1 MHHAGGP
8 PVRLYPQNSEFHRL
22 SSRYRL
28 GHLTAIIVGSRLP
41 VISRGVRLGLPD
53 GVMAAHGPL
62 EA

>member
-1 MHHAGGP
+1 M
-8 PVRLYPQNSEFHRL
+8 RLYPQNSEFHRL